1 MHIKK
6 GKKETVLQELIA
18 IITSNASEQEIRE
31 KLDDYHENDI
41 AEALENLGEEERK
54 RLYRIIGVEKVSD
67 IFTFLDDIGM
77 YLEELD
83 PQKAAGIIENM
94 DADDAV
100 DALDEVDSDMREQL
114 IRYMTEE
121 AKEDIELI
129 RSYGDDE
136 IGSQMTTNYI
146 EIRHDLT
153 IRQAM
158 KTLIEQAEENDNIST
173 IYVKDDSDKFYGAID
188 LKDLICARD
197 YVELESLISTSYPY
211 VRAYEK
217 IDDCIERLKDY
228 AEDSIPVLDDADTLL
243 GVITSQNIV
252 EVVDDEMGEDYAKLA
267 GLTAEEDL
275 NETIYQSMKKRLPW
289 LIALLVLGMF
299 VSSVVGMFENVVSQI
314 ALIVSFQSL
323 ILDMAGNVGTQSLAV
338 TIRVLMDER

>member
-1 MHIKK
+1 
-6 GKKETVLQELIA
+6 
-18 IITSNASEQEIRE
+18 
-31 KLDDYHENDI
+31 
-41 AEALENLGEEERK
+41 
-54 RLYRIIGVEKVSD
+54 
-67 IFTFLDDIGM
+67 M
-77 YLEELD
+77 YLEELG

-100 DALDEVDSDMREQL
+100 DALDEVDSVMRDQL
-114 IRYMTEE
+114 IQYMTKE

-129 RSYGDDE
+129 RSYDENE

-146 EIRHDLT
+146 EIGRDLS

-211 VRAYEK
+211 VRAHEK

-267 GLTAEEDL
+267 GLTAE
-275 NETIYQSMKKRLPW
+275 R
-289 LIALLVLGMF
+289 
-299 VSSVVGMFENVVSQI
+299 FE
-314 ALIVSFQSL
+314 
-323 ILDMAGNVGTQSLAV
+323 
-338 TIRVLMDER
+338 